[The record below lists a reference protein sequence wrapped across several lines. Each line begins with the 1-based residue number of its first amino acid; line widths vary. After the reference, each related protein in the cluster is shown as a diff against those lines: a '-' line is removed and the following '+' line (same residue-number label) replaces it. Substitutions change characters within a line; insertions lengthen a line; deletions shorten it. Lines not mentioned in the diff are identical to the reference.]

1 MLTEMKKNS
10 PVFKFTSPE
19 KTTLSEYLRIF
30 KTQENKDNVG
40 GETPVNFIM
49 NQTGNIYYATT
60 SEVMQERTKELFDC
74 VTVLFAAMTR
84 ALALSNKTLFDYDAW
99 EKMISSTGFFVQ
111 VQKFSNTL
119 TIKSGSLSVDTQIV
133 QNLLP
138 GLTAGRSMQIAKDVL
153 NALSGEF
160 TRSQEDDKAK
170 IAHLLFIC
178 EELFG
183 APSVT
188 VRLFYATKES
198 HKKVTSSPC
207 HKSVQT
213 SFEQLQEA
221 STFLFV
227 DPAAWSKY
235 GVILNQEPEEYTRLI
250 ERLKSYVQ

>member
-1 MLTEMKKNS
+1 MKKNS
-10 PVFKFTSPE
+10 PVFKFTLPE
-19 KTTLSEYLRIF
+19 KTTLSEYLRVF
-30 KTQENKDNVG
+30 KTQEDKDNVG

-60 SEVMQERTKELFDC
+60 SEIMQERTKKLFDC

-84 ALALSNKTLFDYDAW
+84 ALALSDKTLFDYESW
-99 EKMISSTGFFVQ
+99 EKMISRTGFFVQ
-111 VQKFSNTL
+111 IQKFSNTL

-138 GLTAGRSMQIAKDVL
+138 GLTEGGRSMQIAKDVL
-153 NALSGEF
+153 SALSGEF
-160 TRSQEDDKAK
+160 TRTQEDDKAK
-170 IAHLLFIC
+170 IAHILFIC

-213 SFEQLQEA
+213 SFEQSQEA

-227 DPAAWSKY
+227 DPVAIAEY
-235 GVILNQEPEEYTRLI
+235 GVILNQEPEEYSKLI
-250 ERLKSYVQ
+250 DKLKSFLQ